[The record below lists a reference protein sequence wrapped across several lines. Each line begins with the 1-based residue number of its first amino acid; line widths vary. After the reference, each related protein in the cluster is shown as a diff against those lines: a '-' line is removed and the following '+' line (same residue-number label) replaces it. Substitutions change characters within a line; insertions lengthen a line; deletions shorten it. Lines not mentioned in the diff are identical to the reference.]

1 MRRYLQVICKTD
13 SVCVIFYFVLVLNIL
28 KGMVNLND
36 RIQNK
41 LQKIGIDVKKRQQES
56 LVLNTSNTYN
66 TSFFFSYCCVYCM
79 GHQMASKEYIDIIQ
93 MF

>member
-66 TSFFFSYCCVYCM
+66 TSFFFQLLLCVLY
-79 GHQMASKEYIDIIQ
+79 GASNGIKRIY
-93 MF
+93 